1 MSGKIDIKNVA
12 RVSGGT
18 LVTANS
24 VTIDVRM
31 LDAYH
36 ASQDTPQLKL
46 PVVFVG
52 KLDAVR
58 KWAKTNKYKEVI
70 DPPSLFGIHFSDSHG
85 NSYIL
90 T

>member
-1 MSGKIDIKNVA
+1 MSNRINIKDVA
-12 RVSGGT
+12 RASGGT
-18 LVTANS
+18 LVIANS

-36 ASQDTPQLKL
+36 VAKNTSQLKL

-52 KLDAVR
+52 KLEDVR
-58 KWAKTNKYKEVI
+58 KWAKINDYKEVVEP
-70 DPPSLFGIHFSDSHG
+70 DSLFGIHFSDSQG